1 MSHISA
7 VNDAL
12 AAPATKD
19 ERPAPT
25 VDPGAMRRTLAG
37 FATGLAVV
45 ATEDD
50 EGAVVGM
57 PVNSLVSVSLE
68 PPLVSLSFAHTSS
81 TWPLLKRAQR
91 WGISVLSEDAMS
103 VARDLRRPTTE
114 RFSGLDVDVID
125 GAVFLRGALAKIGVT
140 LHSEIQA
147 GDHTL
152 VLLNVISVE
161 RDESISPLI
170 FYSSKIHTLAA

>member
-1 MSHISA
+1 MSRISA
-7 VNDAL
+7 LGDSH
-12 AAPATKD
+12 AAPAKD
-19 ERPAPT
+19 EGPAPT
-25 VDPGAMRRTLAG
+25 VGPDDMRHTLAG

-45 ATEDD
+45 AAES

-57 PVNSLVSVSLE
+57 PVNSLVSVSLD

-152 VLLNVISVE
+152 VLLNVISLE
-161 RDESISPLI
+161 RDESSAPLV
-170 FYSSKIHTLAA
+170 FYSSKIRTLAA

>member
-7 VNDAL
+7 LDDSH
-12 AAPATKD
+12 AAHATKV
-19 ERPAPT
+19 EGPAPT
-25 VDPGAMRRTLAG
+25 VDPGDMRRTLAG

-45 ATEDD
+45 AAEN

-57 PVNSLVSVSLE
+57 PVNSLVSVSLD
-68 PPLVSLSFAHTSS
+68 PPLVSLSFAHSSS
-81 TWPLLKRAQR
+81 TWPLLKRAER

-114 RFSGLDVDVID
+114 RFSGLDVEVVD

-152 VLLNVISVE
+152 VLLNVTSVE
-161 RDESISPLI
+161 RDESSTPLV
-170 FYSSKIHTLAA
+170 FYGSKIHTLAA

>member
-1 MSHISA
+1 MSNNS
-7 VNDAL
+7 VPGDSQ
-12 AAPATKD
+12 AAPATKV
-19 ERPAPT
+19 EGPAPT
-25 VDPGAMRRTLAG
+25 VDPDDMRRTLAG

-45 ATEDD
+45 AAEN

-57 PVNSLVSVSLE
+57 PVNSLVSVSLD

-91 WGISVLSEDAMS
+91 WGISVLSEDAVS
-103 VARDLRRPTTE
+103 VSRDLRRPTTE
-114 RFSGLDVDVID
+114 RFSGLDVDVVD

-140 LHSEIQA
+140 LQSEIQA

-161 RDESISPLI
+161 RDESSTPLV
-170 FYSSKIHTLAA
+170 FYNSKIRTLAA